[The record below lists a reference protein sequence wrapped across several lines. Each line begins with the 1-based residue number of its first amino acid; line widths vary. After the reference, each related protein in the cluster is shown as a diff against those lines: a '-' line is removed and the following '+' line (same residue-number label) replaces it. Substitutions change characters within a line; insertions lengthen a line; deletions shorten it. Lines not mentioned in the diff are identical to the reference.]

1 MVYMYK
7 STETIG
13 YFLDWNS

>member
-1 MVYMYK
+1 MVYMNK